1 MELSEQIG
9 WDGGGSPLRRH
20 KSQPIAELLVL
31 NSSSRTTRQAGCE
44 PATATLSSAHCS
56 ASPLRSAG
64 SAGHGDTGAG
74 ALPPPPPAATA
85 ARRRRRRRRRVVSPS
100 ARGGCALILF
110 CRRMLCLLWLLAS
123 PDVAG
128 FGCARGSSARSGV
141 TPPAAAAEETARG
154 S

>member
-1 MELSEQIG
+1 MRAEVKRLERMELSEQIG

-31 NSSSRTTRQAGCE
+31 ALRVRHGKRA
-44 PATATLSSAHCS
+44 ATATLSSAHCS

-74 ALPPPPPAATA
+74 ALPSPPPAATA
-85 ARRRRRRRRRVVSPS
+85 ARHRRVVSPS

-110 CRRMLCLLWLLAS
+110 CRRMLCLLAS